1 MERTGNVHVVSN
13 CHADI
18 HQHILSSTFP
28 GVFFEIARKDNDVK
42 EAVKEDEEKVTEGWV
57 LDRAEPVATNS
68 ARQQHYRES

>member
-1 MERTGNVHVVSN
+1 MESTCNVHIV
-13 CHADI
+13 ADGDTDI

-42 EAVKEDEEKVTEGWV
+42 EAVKEDAEKVTEGWV